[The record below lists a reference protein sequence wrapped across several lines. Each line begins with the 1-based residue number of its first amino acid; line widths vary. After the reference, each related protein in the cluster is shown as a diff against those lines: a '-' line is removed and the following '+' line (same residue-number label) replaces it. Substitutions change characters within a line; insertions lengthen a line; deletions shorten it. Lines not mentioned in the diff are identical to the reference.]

1 MDMDRESRSWR
12 DDDGHGM
19 HTSSTAAG
27 AAVPDASLFGFAA
40 GTRRSMACS
49 RSGSA
54 ARRRGKKEGHASCM
68 FGITCICH
76 LLESNE
82 ESYYTYLFIYIS
94 MFLGDQMENSAS
106 SI

>member
-1 MDMDRESRSWR
+1 MDTDRESRSSR

-54 ARRRGKKEGHASCM
+54 TRRRGKKEGFSALFHLHVGSVAASVAVTVEFNGM
-68 FGITCICH
+68 A
-76 LLESNE
+76 LKK
-82 ESYYTYLFIYIS
+82 
-94 MFLGDQMENSAS
+94 
-106 SI
+106 